1 MTYSVKA
8 HLLICIL
15 MDILPMLPV
24 WYGCVTKDWQIFRIG
39 TARYAEGLGH
49 IKNWALKYTVTV
61 QFMFR

>member
-1 MTYSVKA
+1 
-8 HLLICIL
+8 